1 MRKLQQ
7 VNKNR
12 QCKGVRHLSNK
23 NKKLW
28 YKKPAE
34 EWVESLPIG
43 NGRLGGMIYGGIK
56 QERISLNEDT
66 LWAGT
71 PREADNIKAFQYLDE
86 TRKLIFEGKYQEAQ
100 TIIENHMLGP
110 WSHSYQA
117 MGDLHLEFK
126 HSSQANGY
134 ERQLDLSTAIFQTE
148 FTNHGVHFTRE
159 TFVSA
164 VDQVMAIRLESN
176 KQGEL
181 DFDASLT
188 SPLNY
193 SSYKVE
199 KDYIV
204 LKGQAPSIVDPMHDQ
219 TDDPVKYDDGK
230 GMTFQIHLRA
240 IAEGGRVE
248 VHGSRLIVKA
258 ANAVTL
264 LLTAATSFNGFNKD
278 PFIEGKDPQCL
289 CEQWLESAS
298 RYSYKELK
306 ERHIKDHQKYF
317 NRVDFELE
325 VPGHPYL
332 PTDERIMAVRDGE
345 KDDQL
350 AILFFHFGRY
360 LLIASSRPGTQPA
373 NLQGIWNNMTRPPWT
388 SNYTTN
394 INTEM
399 NYWLAE
405 PCNLAEFHTPLF
417 EMMEDLRIAGNKM
430 AKIYYNCRGWAA
442 HHGIDLWRTV
452 TPQGGPSKGPASWAY
467 WPMTGPWLCQHL
479 WEHYAYSGDIEFLR
493 TTAYPI
499 MKDAALFCLD
509 YLVEDENGNLV
520 SVPSTSPENTFI
532 APDGTLSSVSMS
544 STMDIA
550 LMWGLFTNC
559 MESAY
564 ILGEDHEFR
573 RVVEKARDRLL
584 PLQIGKHGQLQ
595 EWFQDF
601 EEAEPGHRHTAHL
614 YALHPG
620 GQITP
625 RSTPELANA
634 VRVTLER
641 RRVYEGTDTI
651 GWCFAWNVNMY
662 ARLEESE
669 LAYEYLMKLLV
680 NPFPNLF
687 NAHRHPKLKYFPLT
701 IEANFGATAG
711 MVEMLMQSHNGEIAF
726 LPALPEMWK
735 KGYIKGV
742 RARGG
747 YEVDIKWENGVLS
760 EVVIKSTLSGLCKI
774 RSSLTIQV
782 DGTDYT
788 PNSKGIIEFKTEA
801 NKVYILSL
809 VHVKTALNGIN

>member
-1 MRKLQQ
+1 M
-7 VNKNR
+7 N
-12 QCKGVRHLSNK
+12 CK

-28 YKKPAE
+28 YNTPAE

-56 QERISLNEDT
+56 HERISLNEDT

-71 PREADNIKAFQYLDE
+71 PREADNDKAFQYLEE
-86 TRKLIFEGKYQEAQ
+86 TRKLIFDGKYREAQ

-117 MGDLHLEFK
+117 MGDIHLEFK
-126 HSSQANGY
+126 HSSQAIGY
-134 ERQLDLSTAIFQTE
+134 RRELDLSTALFQTE
-148 FTNHGVHFTRE
+148 FTRNGVRFTRE
-159 TFVSA
+159 SFVSA
-164 VDQVMAIRLESN
+164 VDQVMVIRLESD

-193 SSYKVE
+193 SSHKVD
-199 KDYIV
+199 KDYII

-219 TDDPVKYDDGK
+219 TEDPVRYEDGK
-230 GMTFQIHLRA
+230 GMTFQIHVRA
-240 IAEGGRVE
+240 FAEGGRVE
-248 VHGSRLIVKA
+248 VHGSRLVVKA
-258 ANAVTL
+258 ADAVTL

-278 PFIEGKDPQCL
+278 PFTEGKDPQSI
-289 CEQWLESAS
+289 CEQWLSYAS
-298 RYSYKELK
+298 KYSFKELK
-306 ERHIKDHQKYF
+306 ERHIKDHQTYF

-325 VPGHPYL
+325 VSGRPDL
-332 PTDERIMAVRDGE
+332 PTDERIMAVRDGG

-350 AILFFHFGRY
+350 GVLFFHFGRY
-360 LLIASSRPGTQPA
+360 LLITSSRPGTQPA
-373 NLQGIWNNMTRPPWT
+373 NLQGIWNNITRPPWT
-388 SNYTTN
+388 SNYTAN

-399 NYWLAE
+399 NYWPAE

-417 EMMEDLRIAGNKM
+417 DMMDDLVTTGNKL
-430 AKIYYNCRGWAA
+430 ANVYYNCRGWAA

-452 TPQGGPSKGPASWAY
+452 TPQGGPSNGPASWAY
-467 WPMTGPWLCQHL
+467 WPMAGTWLCQHL
-479 WEHYAYSGDIEFLR
+479 WEHYTYSGDIEFLR
-493 TTAYPI
+493 KKAYPI
-499 MKDAALFCLD
+499 MKEAALFCLD

-532 APDGTLSSVSMS
+532 GPDGIHAAVSMS

-559 MESAY
+559 MESAR
-564 ILGEDHEFR
+564 ILEVDHEFR
-573 RVVEKARDRLL
+573 REIEKARDRLL
-584 PLQIGKHGQLQ
+584 PLQIGQHGQLQ

-625 RSTPELANA
+625 RSTPELARA
-634 VRVTLER
+634 ARVTLDR

-662 ARLEESE
+662 ARLEEPE
-669 LAYEYLMKLLV
+669 LAYEYLTKLLK

-687 NAHRHPKLKYFPLT
+687 NAHRHPKLKYYPLT
-701 IEANFGATAG
+701 IEANFAATAG
-711 MVEMLMQSHNGEIAF
+711 IVEMLMQSHDGEIF
-726 LPALPEMWK
+726 LLPALPEMWK
-735 KGYIKGV
+735 KGFVKGI

-747 YEVDIKWENGVLS
+747 FEIDMEWENGVLC
-760 EVVIKSTLSGLCKI
+760 EAVIKTSLNGVCKI
-774 RSSLTIQV
+774 RTSNPLQV
-782 DGTDYT
+782 DGTVYNPSD
-788 PNSKGIIEFKTEA
+788 KGTIEFQTEA
-801 NKVYILSL
+801 NKNYLLKSARSRTV
-809 VHVKTALNGIN
+809 LN

>member
-1 MRKLQQ
+1 
-7 VNKNR
+7 V
-12 QCKGVRHLSNK
+12 GHLNSN

-28 YKKPAE
+28 YNRPAE

-56 QERISLNEDT
+56 HERISLNEDT

-71 PREADNIKAFQYLDE
+71 PREADNDEAFHYLDE
-86 TRKLIFEGKYQEAQ
+86 TRKLIFEGKYREAQ

-126 HSSQANGY
+126 HSSQAIGY
-134 ERQLDLSTAIFQTE
+134 RRELDLSTALFQTE
-148 FTNHGVHFTRE
+148 FTRNGVRFTRE
-159 TFVSA
+159 SFVSA
-164 VDQVMAIRLESN
+164 VDQVMVIRLESD

-193 SSYKVE
+193 SSHKVD

-204 LKGQAPSIVDPMHDQ
+204 LKGQAPSVVDPMHDQ
-219 TDDPVKYDDGK
+219 TEDPVRYEDGK
-230 GMTFQIHLRA
+230 GMTFQIHVRA
-240 IAEGGRVE
+240 VAEGGIVE
-248 VHGSRLIVKA
+248 VHGSRLVVKA
-258 ANAVTL
+258 ADAVTL

-278 PFIEGKDPQCL
+278 PFTEGKDPQRI
-289 CEQWLESAS
+289 CEQWLNAAS
-298 RYSYKELK
+298 KYSYQELK
-306 ERHIKDHQKYF
+306 ERHSKDHEKYI

-325 VPGHPYL
+325 VSGRPDL
-332 PTDERIMAVRDGE
+332 PTDERIIAVRDGG

-350 AILFFHFGRY
+350 AVLFFHFGRY
-360 LLIASSRPGTQPA
+360 LLITSSRPGTQPA

-388 SNYTTN
+388 SNYTAN

-399 NYWLAE
+399 NYWPAE

-417 EMMEDLRIAGNKM
+417 DLMDDLVTTGKKM
-430 AKIYYNCRGWAA
+430 ANVYYNCRGWAA

-467 WPMTGPWLCQHL
+467 WPMAGTWLCQHL

-493 TTAYPI
+493 TKAYPI
-499 MKDAALFCLD
+499 MKEAALFCLD

-532 APDGTLSSVSMS
+532 AQDGTHAAVSMS

-559 MESAY
+559 MESAA
-564 ILGEDHEFR
+564 ILGDHEFR
-573 RVVEKARDRLL
+573 REIEKARDRLL
-584 PLQIGKHGQLQ
+584 PLQIGQHGQLQ

-625 RSTPELANA
+625 RSTPQLARA
-634 VRVTLER
+634 ARVTLDR

-662 ARLEESE
+662 ARLEEPE
-669 LAYEYLMKLLV
+669 LAYEYLTKLLR

-687 NAHRHPKLKYFPLT
+687 NAHRHPKLKYYPLT
-701 IEANFGATAG
+701 IEANFAATAG
-711 MVEMLMQSHNGEIAF
+711 MVEMLMQSHDGEIF
-726 LPALPEMWK
+726 LLPALPEMWK
-735 KGYIKGV
+735 KGFIKGI

-747 YEVDIKWENGVLS
+747 FEIDMEWENGVLC
-760 EVVIKSTLSGLCKI
+760 EAVIKSSLNGVCKI
-774 RSSLTIQV
+774 RTSNPLQV
-782 DGTDYT
+782 DGTVYNPSD
-788 PNSKGIIEFKTEA
+788 KGTIEFQTDA
-801 NKVYILSL
+801 NKNYVLKSARS
-809 VHVKTALNGIN
+809 KTVLN

>member
-1 MRKLQQ
+1 VGQL
-7 VNKNR
+7 N
-12 QCKGVRHLSNK
+12 SK

-28 YKKPAE
+28 YMRPAE

-56 QERISLNEDT
+56 HERISLNEDT

-71 PREADNIKAFQYLDE
+71 PREADNDEAFQYLDE
-86 TRKLIFEGKYQEAQ
+86 TRKLIFEGKYREAQ

-117 MGDLHLEFK
+117 MGDLNLEFK
-126 HSSQANGY
+126 HSSQAIGY
-134 ERQLDLSTAIFQTE
+134 RRELDLSTALFQTE
-148 FTNHGVHFTRE
+148 FTRNGVRFTRE
-159 TFVSA
+159 SFVSA
-164 VDQVMAIRLESN
+164 VDQVMVIRLESD

-193 SSYKVE
+193 SSHKVD

-204 LKGQAPSIVDPMHDQ
+204 LKGQAPSVVDPMHDQ
-219 TDDPVKYDDGK
+219 TEDPVRYEDGK
-230 GMTFQIHLRA
+230 GMTFQIHVRA
-240 IAEGGRVE
+240 VAEVGRVE
-248 VHGSRLIVKA
+248 VHGSRLVVKGA
-258 ANAVTL
+258 DAVTL
-264 LLTAATSFNGFNKD
+264 LLTAATSFNGYNKD
-278 PFIEGKDPQCL
+278 PFTEGKDPQSL
-289 CEQWLESAS
+289 CEQWLNSAS
-298 RYSYKELK
+298 NYSYKELK

-317 NRVDFELE
+317 NRVEFELE
-325 VPGHPYL
+325 VSGRPDL
-332 PTDERIMAVRDGE
+332 PTDERIMAVRDSGQ
-345 KDDQL
+345 DDQL

-360 LLIASSRPGTQPA
+360 LLITSSRPGTQPA

-399 NYWLAE
+399 NYWPAE

-417 EMMEDLRIAGNKM
+417 DMMEDLVTTGNKM
-430 AKIYYNCRGWAA
+430 AKVYYNCRGWAA
-442 HHGIDLWRTV
+442 HHGVDLWRTV
-452 TPQGGPSKGPASWAY
+452 TPQGGPSKGPSSWAY

-493 TTAYPI
+493 KKAYPI
-499 MKDAALFCLD
+499 MKEAARFCLD
-509 YLVEDENGNLV
+509 YLVEDEKGNLV

-532 APDGTLSSVSMS
+532 APDGTHAAVSMS

-559 MESAY
+559 MESAS
-564 ILGEDHEFR
+564 ILEEDQEFR
-573 RVVEKARDRLL
+573 REIEEARDRLL
-584 PLQIGKHGQLQ
+584 PLQIGQHGQLQ

-625 RSTPELANA
+625 RSIPELARA
-634 VRVTLER
+634 ARVTLDR

-662 ARLEESE
+662 ARLEEPE
-669 LAYEYLMKLLV
+669 LAYEYLTKLLK

-687 NAHRHPKLKYFPLT
+687 NAHRHPKLKYYPLT
-701 IEANFGATAG
+701 IEANFAATAG
-711 MVEMLMQSHNGEIAF
+711 MVEMLMQSHDGEIF
-726 LPALPEMWK
+726 LLPALPELWK
-735 KGYIKGV
+735 KGFIKGI

-747 YEVDIKWENGVLS
+747 IEIDMEWED
-760 EVVIKSTLSGLCKI
+760 GLLCEAVI
-774 RSSLTIQV
+774 RSSLKGVCKIRTTNDLQV
-782 DGTDYT
+782 EGTVYT
-788 PNSKGIIEFKTEA
+788 PSDNGSVEFQTEA
-801 NKVYILSL
+801 NKTYVLKPAHSRT
-809 VHVKTALNGIN
+809 VLN